1 MRELLKFDRM
11 VINLLSQNTIIT
23 HLFHVAAENHK
34 GKNFNLKKFEH
45 ASMPQLEN
53 AFLFFFLFHYLLL
66 LYCLFF
72 VFLFIGPPNL
82 ST

>member
-45 ASMPQLEN
+45 ASWRML
-53 AFLFFFLFHYLLL
+53 FFFFFLFHYLLL